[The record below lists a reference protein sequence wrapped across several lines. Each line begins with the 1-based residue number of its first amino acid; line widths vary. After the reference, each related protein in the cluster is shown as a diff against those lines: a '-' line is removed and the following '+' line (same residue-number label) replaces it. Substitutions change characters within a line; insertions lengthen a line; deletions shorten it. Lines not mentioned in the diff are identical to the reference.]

1 MKLIIVGLF
10 VLISSQTFAAS
21 FALSSFISSG
31 NICKEA
37 TETINDTQ
45 DFIQS
50 GILSAALEQ
59 KLNDVKAENANLSTE
74 EALDLLVTNANMTLE
89 SASK

>member
-1 MKLIIVGLF
+1 MKKLIILA
-10 VLISSQTFAAS
+10 VLISGQSFAAS
-21 FALSSFISSG
+21 FGLSTFMSSG

-45 DFIQS
+45 NF
-50 GILSAALEQ
+50 ILSGEMSVALEQ
-59 KLNDVKAENANLSTE
+59 KLNDIRSEEGNLSTE
-74 EALDLLVTNANMTLE
+74 EALDLLVANAEETLR